1 MTRNYN
7 QRADPTPSGLRTVAG
22 IPLFNFS
29 LLSNPGPLVPWWP
42 LVFGFFRSNVFC
54 CLLICVFRF
63 ITKQLS
69 SVLHVMLLIRHCQ
82 YVHVINPSPSTLCS
96 LSLNN
101 CLALLFQQ
109 CCPAQIRGPDPSPLR
124 FAPSSKTSRVVIS
137 LVQRRARPT
146 KVRAAYTTKSTN

>member
-1 MTRNYN
+1 MRHFS
-7 QRADPTPSGLRTVAG
+7 ALVKFDWAG
-22 IPLFNFS
+22 
-29 LLSNPGPLVPWWP
+29 PWWP
-42 LVFGFFRSNVFC
+42 PRVLSAVSELGPPSSGGNVFC

-82 YVHVINPSPSTLCS
+82 YVRVINPSPSTLCS